1 MWPNEPFASVDAQ
14 TRPDLENL
22 VAALRDQ
29 FGIAITL
36 IMDDIDWSTA
46 IVRMMGF
53 PFAQGRFVI

>member
-1 MWPNEPFASVDAQ
+1 M
-14 TRPDLENL
+14 
-22 VAALRDQ
+22 AALWDQ

-53 PFAQGRFVI
+53 PFAQGRFVN